1 MRADWRR
8 KIRVFPWLVDGHEFM
23 VIHRGIFSW
32 FKSLICVLKAIQRVW
47 MSWGTDSSHWM
58 VNCHKSCKMS
68 FAITMTGPRRSD
80 NLAIS
85 ESMTRFDTTWASV
98 SSLKRNWNVFW
109 HWFHC
114 MQNITWIRSII
125 SDNDDHDCLFLII
138 QCNSRPMCLSRMLL
152 ILIAEW
158 FHCELVLIR
167 RLPR

>member
-1 MRADWRR
+1 MS
-8 KIRVFPWLVDGHEFM
+8 IEFM

-68 FAITMTGPRRSD
+68 FAITMIGPRRSD
-80 NLAIS
+80 NLATS

-98 SSLKRNWNVFW
+98 SSLKRNWNIAGTDSTACPEYNMSPQHYLW
-109 HWFHC
+109 YCLAHG
-114 MQNITWIRSII
+114 
-125 SDNDDHDCLFLII
+125 HDCLFPIV
-138 QCNSRPMCLSRMLL
+138 QGSSRPIYLTRMLL

-158 FHCELVLIR
+158 FHCELVLIHR
-167 RLPR
+167 LYLPR